1 MDFKTTDA
9 YNRIKSD
16 STDKIFPIPYYLKTS
31 LIVTEDNFPY
41 VVDLEE
47 MKYKE
52 KMDSVQAEHEFPN
65 FNLREKIEERI
76 RPFIGSNLLELKYSY
91 FNSSNIDIGYKEI
104 ESDENFNNWL
114 IK

>member
-9 YNRIKSD
+9 YKRIKSN
-16 STDKIFPIPYYLKTS
+16 TDNKIFPIPYYVKTS
-31 LIVTEDNFPY
+31 IIVTEDNFSS

-47 MKYKE
+47 IKYIGKLNDI
-52 KMDSVQAEHEFPN
+52 KSEHQFPN

-76 RPFIGSNLLELKYSY
+76 KPFIGSNLLELKYAY
-91 FNSSNIDIGYKEI
+91 FNAENVDIGYVEI
-104 ESDENFNNWL
+104 EKDEVFNNWL